1 MHRQL
6 LLQKL
11 ERYQPENSADQ
22 EQALRVI
29 EFVENNPNC
38 FSRDLLS
45 GHVVGSAWILNKDKT
60 KALLTHHLKLNKWL
74 QLGGH
79 SDDNPDTLDVAYR
92 EAQEESGLKSVIA
105 LSPEIFD
112 IDVHPYPARD
122 RKVGDQIIH
131 EPEHFHYYIRF
142 AFTADDQETIT
153 TQEEESKSVQWVA
166 LQDIPQFTKEE
177 ATLRLIRK
185 TFRLPL

>member
-11 ERYQPENSADQ
+11 ERYQPENGADQ
-22 EQALRVI
+22 TQQLRI
-29 EFVENNPNC
+29 IDFIENNPNC
-38 FSRDLLS
+38 FSRELLS
-45 GHVVGSAWILNKDKT
+45 GHIVGSAWVLNKDKT
-60 KALLTHHLKLNKWL
+60 KVLLTHHLKLNKWV

-112 IDVHPYPARD
+112 VDVHSYPARD
-122 RKVGDQIIH
+122 RKIGDSIIH
-131 EPEHFHYYIRF
+131 EPEHFHYDIRF
-142 AFTADDQETIT
+142 AFTADEKEKII
-153 TQEEESKSVQWVA
+153 TQEDESKSVQWIA
-166 LQDIPQFTKEE
+166 LEDIPKFTKEE
-177 ATLRLIRK
+177 ATLRMVRK
-185 TFRLPL
+185 TAKL